1 MPRKSWK
8 KVCLFLHLLAL
19 PLAIALAQSPARN
32 ADEGEQVQKQK
43 SKLAKSYMEALAL
56 VKENYAGQVDYDK
69 TVKSSILSMLHTL
82 DPHSS
87 YLDRDEWAK
96 YKSEQ
101 SSRYS
106 GIGSI
111 IGERNNKVYIISPM
125 AGAPAYRAGLRYG
138 DQIIEVD
145 GDSTEGLSSQQVSG
159 KLIGTPGTEVSIKVT
174 RLGESKPIERTITRN
189 AVPLLSIPSYFLLGK
204 GIGYI
209 NLQRSFN
216 TTTHDE
222 MLNAIAE
229 LSERKMTRLILDM
242 RGNRG
247 GLVEQA
253 WKVAGIFLHRGQN
266 IVSISGRP
274 AKQQARNLL
283 SYNYTPDE
291 YPVIVLTDRLTASSA
306 EIVTGALQDHDR
318 ALIVGRRS
326 FGKGLVQ
333 NLFELSN
340 GSALTLT
347 TGKYRTPSGRAIQR
361 DYSNLSLY
369 DYYRHSGESSAQT
382 KKEQWQ
388 TDAGR
393 PVYGGGGIAPDIE
406 VGASLQAADLER
418 RWLEPVFEFARQAA
432 AGQIAELPH
441 LQVKHPAE
449 HTHRLGA
456 DEFVVNDATLEVFRK
471 FIKQHK
477 ELRADWTR
485 ISLDGEFIK
494 RQIRF
499 EIVTAAYGQD
509 VASQVLLEGDGLL
522 QRAINEFPRAE
533 AMAEAFR
540 RRWKDLLAAP
550 SK

>member
-1 MPRKSWK
+1 MKCWK
-8 KVCLFLHLLAL
+8 KVCLLLHLLAL
-19 PLAIALAQSPARN
+19 PLAIALAQSPARD
-32 ADEGEQVQKQK
+32 ADEGEQVQKQR

-69 TVKSSILSMLHTL
+69 TVKASILSMLHTL

-87 YLDRDEWAK
+87 FLDRDEWAK

-106 GIGSI
+106 GIGSV

-125 AGAPAYRAGLRYG
+125 PEAPAYRAGLRYG

-145 GDSTEGLSSQQVSG
+145 GDSTDGLSSQQVSS
-159 KLIGTPGTEVSIKVT
+159 KLIGTAGTDVTIKVA
-174 RLGESKPIERTITRN
+174 RLGVNKPIERTITRN

-222 MLNAIAE
+222 MLSAIAR
-229 LSERKMTRLILDM
+229 LSERKMSRLILDL

-274 AKQQARNLL
+274 PKRQARNLL

-369 DYYRHSGESSAQT
+369 DYYRHSGETGAPA
-382 KKEQWQ
+382 KPEWQ

-393 PVYGGGGIAPDIE
+393 PVYGGGGIAPDVE
-406 VGASLQAADLER
+406 VALSQRAVDLER
-418 RWLEPVFEFARQAA
+418 LWLEPVFEFARQAA
-432 AGQIAELPH
+432 AGHIPELAH
-441 LQVKHPAE
+441 LQVNHSAD
-449 HTHRLGA
+449 HAHRLEA
-456 DEFVVNDATLEVFRK
+456 DEYLVNDATLEIFKK
-471 FIKQHK
+471 FLKQHK
-477 ELRADWTR
+477 GLRADWTR
-485 ISLDGEFIK
+485 VSVDGDFIK

-509 VASQVLLEGDGLL
+509 VASQILLEGDALV

-540 RRWKDLLAAP
+540 RRWKDLLSTP
-550 SK
+550 TK